1 MINDDAL
8 VIYTDGSSKKNP
20 RRGGIGY
27 VFVYAADDG
36 EPMVEKFCPPGYKE
50 GTSNLMELVACLE
63 AIKEARSHHRY
74 DFFSDIVLFTDS
86 DYVMNNQ
93 YRPYKEWP
101 ANGWKGPD
109 GVPIRFV
116 EFWKKL
122 RRARQAHTLRVDIR
136 KIKAHSKNIY
146 NNMADKLAKESA
158 ENATNPPLV
167 VSSTRRKTTLKAT
180 KPGSIE
186 MRGQRISLRI
196 VSCTSLRTQK
206 MWLYRCEVISK
217 RSIFYGCVQEIYST
231 EYLRDGHHYEV
242 TLNTN
247 DRNPTILKNLRE
259 LERK

>member
-36 EPMVEKFCPPGYKE
+36 EPVVEKFCPPGYKE
-50 GTSNLMELVACLE
+50 GTSGLMELVACLE
-63 AIKEARSHHRY
+63 AIKEARSHPRY
-74 DFFSDIVLFTDS
+74 DLFSDIVLFTDS
-86 DYVMNNQ
+86 QYVKNNQ

-101 ANGWKGPD
+101 ANDWKGSD
-109 GVPIRFV
+109 GRPIRFV

-122 RRARQAHTLRVDIR
+122 RRERNAHSLRVDIR
-136 KIKAHSKNIY
+136 WVKAHSKSKY
-146 NNMADKLAKESA
+146 NKLADKLAGESA
-158 ENATNPPLV
+158 DNATNPPLV
-167 VSSTRRKTTLKAT
+167 ISSTRRKTSRKET

-196 VSCTSLRTQK
+196 VSCTPLQTQK

-217 RSIFYGCVQEIYST
+217 RSKYFGCVQEIHSS
-231 EYLRDGHHYEV
+231 EYVRDGHHYEV

-247 DRNPTILKNLRE
+247 DKNPTILKILRE
-259 LERK
+259 LDR